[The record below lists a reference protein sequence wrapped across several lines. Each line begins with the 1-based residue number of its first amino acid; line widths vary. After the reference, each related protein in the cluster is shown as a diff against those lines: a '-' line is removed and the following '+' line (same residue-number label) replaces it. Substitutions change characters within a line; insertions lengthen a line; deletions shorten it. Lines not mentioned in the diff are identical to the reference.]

1 MAFVRYAV
9 IVIILL
15 LYSCNR
21 TSEGK
26 VELHYVIRSIDTV
39 QERMNVTFEL
49 INHSSTAFEDASW
62 ELHWN
67 QMKGRIIATSLPD
80 GIQYTHIN
88 GDNYMKLQFDSHWAL
103 RPKDTLIFE
112 LQQQGVMDRLAMGP
126 VGVFIAQNDVTRDVE
141 TTIIWQKARGLSEL
155 EIPTLENRFD
165 RLEGIFLLP
174 KDSIHPLVP
183 KPLTLSFIEN
193 KRPADN
199 QWAIDLD
206 SNLNTFRPQLISLMN
221 DLFEQ
226 CLDFET
232 NTPSNFFIRYNP
244 SLDSEAYRLDI
255 AQEHITLES
264 ASYPGLVYGLQSL
277 HQLIDS
283 ADLEGS
289 LWPIAQIEDAPRFG
303 YRGFLLDI
311 ARNFYG
317 LPKLKQIV
325 DLMSRMKLNHL
336 DLRLTDDEGW
346 RLEIDGLPEL
356 TSVASNRGYTTDE
369 RDRLIPMYGSGA
381 IGTPQS
387 NGYLTALEFEELLS
401 YAQVRNVQ
409 IIPQISF
416 PSHARAAVKAM
427 ESRYYRYIQL
437 SETEKAKEF
446 LLTDFE
452 DKSNYRSA
460 QNYNDN
466 IACICLESAYAFYE
480 KVISSV
486 EQNYKNAEVPL
497 TLFSIGAD
505 EVPYGAWQESPI
517 CAKYLKEQG
526 PSISSISSL
535 YTSNLKRLKNL
546 FDARGITMA
555 GWEDILLD
563 HSEKSQGETQIASET
578 LDFEVIPYVWNTSW
592 GEGRED
598 MIYKMVNAGFTP
610 IMSNS
615 SAFYFDMTD
624 DKDIENYGLN
634 WSGYVDYYDAW
645 AIDPLNVFSNLT
657 LIEKHGLTSSYIAE
671 RVRLDP
677 EKRANF
683 LGIQGQ
689 LWTETAFNEDIL
701 DELLMP
707 NLIVFSERAWASSPE
722 WHQEA
727 DAVMQKEWSLSDWNI
742 FSNTLGQRLLPLI
755 SHWYPTLNY
764 HLPKPGAK
772 ILEGKW
778 QVRSHFP
785 GLKVRYNFTDREP
798 TVTDPIYTSA
808 IDSTNAPQIH
818 LRVFAPNGRGGRSIH
833 TKSHS
838 SY

>member
-9 IVIILL
+9 IVFVFLL
-15 LYSCNR
+15 CSCNR

-26 VELHYVIRSIDTV
+26 VELHYVIRSIDTI

-67 QMKGRIIATSLPD
+67 QMKGRIIASSLPD

-88 GDNYMKLQFDSHWAL
+88 GDNYMKLQFDNRWAL

-126 VGVFIAQNDVTRDVE
+126 VGVFIAQNDLTRDVE

-174 KDSIHPLVP
+174 KDSILPLVP
-183 KPLTLSFIEN
+183 QPLTLSITEN
-193 KRPADN
+193 KRRLDTH
-199 QWAIDLD
+199 WSIDLD
-206 SNLNTFRPQLISLMN
+206 SNLYTFRPQLISLMN

-226 CLDFET
+226 GLDFET
-232 NTPSNFFIRYNP
+232 NAPSNFFIRYNP

-264 ASYPGLVYGLQSL
+264 ASYSGLVYGLQSL

-381 IGTPQS
+381 TGTPQS

-427 ESRYYRYIQL
+427 ESRYYRYMQL
-437 SETEKAKEF
+437 NDPEKAKEF

-466 IACICLESAYAFYE
+466 IACICLESAYTFYE

-486 EQNYKNAEVPL
+486 EQNYRNAEVPL
-497 TLFSIGAD
+497 TIFSIGAD

-517 CAKYLKEQG
+517 CATYLKEED
-526 PSISSISSL
+526 PSSSSISSL

-563 HSEKSQGETQIASET
+563 HSEKSQGETQLASET

-592 GEGRED
+592 GESRED
-598 MIYKMVNAGFTP
+598 MIYKMANAGFTP

-615 SAFYFDMTD
+615 SAFYFDMSD

-634 WSGYVDYYDAW
+634 WSGYVDYYDTW

-657 LIEKHGLTSSYIAE
+657 LTEKHGLSSSYIAE

-727 DAVMQKEWSLSDWNI
+727 DAVMQKKWSFSDWNI

-772 ILEGKW
+772 IIKGKW
-778 QVRSHFP
+778 QVRSYFP
-785 GLKVRYNFTDREP
+785 GLEVHYNFTDREP

-808 IDSTNAPQIH
+808 IDSTNAPQLH
-818 LRVFAPNGRGGRSIH
+818 LRVFASDGRGGRSIQ

>member
-9 IVIILL
+9 IFIILL
-15 LYSCNR
+15 LCSCNR

-26 VELHYVIRSIDTV
+26 LELHYVIRSIDTV

-67 QMKGRIIATSLPD
+67 QMKGRIVASSLPD

-88 GDNYMKLQFDSHWAL
+88 GDNYMKLQFDSRWAL

-126 VGVFIAQNDVTRDVE
+126 IGVFIAQNDLIRDVE

-174 KDSIHPLVP
+174 KDSILPLVP
-183 KPLTLSFIEN
+183 QPLTLSITEN
-193 KRPADN
+193 KRHADTH
-199 QWAIDLD
+199 WSIDLD
-206 SNLNTFRPQLISLMN
+206 SNLNGYRPQLISLMD
-221 DLFEQ
+221 DLFQ
-226 CLDFET
+226 QGLDFET
-232 NTPSNFFIRYNP
+232 NRPSNFFICYNP

-255 AQEHITLES
+255 ALGYVTLES

-317 LPKLKQIV
+317 LPKLKEIV
-325 DLMSRMKLNHL
+325 DLMSRMKLNYL

-381 IGTPQS
+381 TGTPQS
-387 NGYLTALEFEELLS
+387 NGHLTALEFEELLS

-427 ESRYYRYIQL
+427 ESRYYRYMQL
-437 SETEKAKEF
+437 NEPEKAKEF
-446 LLTDFE
+446 LLTDFK

-466 IACICLESAYAFYE
+466 IACICLESAYTFYE

-497 TLFSIGAD
+497 TIFSIGAD

-517 CAKYLKEQG
+517 CAEYLKEQD

-546 FDARGITMA
+546 FDARGVTMA

-578 LDFEVIPYVWNTSW
+578 LEFEVIPYVWNTSW

-598 MIYKMVNAGFTP
+598 MIYKMANAGFTP

-615 SAFYFDMTD
+615 SAFYFDMAD

-657 LIEKHGLTSSYIAE
+657 LTEKHGLTSSYIAE
-671 RVRLDP
+671 RVKLDP

-727 DAVMQKEWSLSDWNI
+727 DAVMQKEWSLSDWNT

-772 ILEGKW
+772 IIEDKW

-785 GLKVRYNFTDREP
+785 GLEVHYNFTDREP
-798 TVTDPIYTSA
+798 TVSDPIFTAA
-808 IDSTNAPQIH
+808 IDSTKAPQLH

-833 TKSHS
+833 TKSHL

>member
-9 IVIILL
+9 IIIIFL

-39 QERMNVTFEL
+39 KERMNVTFEL

-67 QMKGRIIATSLPD
+67 QMKGRIIASSLPD

-103 RPKDTLIFE
+103 SPNDTLIFE

-126 VGVFIAQNDVTRDVE
+126 VGVFIAQNDVTRNVE

-183 KPLTLSFIEN
+183 KPLTLSITEN
-193 KRPADN
+193 KRHADN

-226 CLDFET
+226 GLDFET
-232 NTPSNFFIRYNP
+232 NTPSNFFIRYNL
-244 SLDSEAYRLDI
+244 SLDREAYRLDI

-264 ASYPGLVYGLQSL
+264 ASYSGLVYGLQSL

-381 IGTPQS
+381 TGTPQS

-427 ESRYYRYIQL
+427 ESRYYRYMQL
-437 SETEKAKEF
+437 NEPEKAKEF

-497 TLFSIGAD
+497 TIFSIGAD

-526 PSISSISSL
+526 TSISSISSL

-546 FDARGITMA
+546 FDARGVAMA

-598 MIYKMVNAGFTP
+598 MI
-610 IMSNS
+610 
-615 SAFYFDMTD
+615 
-624 DKDIENYGLN
+624 
-634 WSGYVDYYDAW
+634 
-645 AIDPLNVFSNLT
+645 
-657 LIEKHGLTSSYIAE
+657 
-671 RVRLDP
+671 
-677 EKRANF
+677 
-683 LGIQGQ
+683 
-689 LWTETAFNEDIL
+689 
-701 DELLMP
+701 
-707 NLIVFSERAWASSPE
+707 
-722 WHQEA
+722 
-727 DAVMQKEWSLSDWNI
+727 
-742 FSNTLGQRLLPLI
+742 
-755 SHWYPTLNY
+755 
-764 HLPKPGAK
+764 
-772 ILEGKW
+772 
-778 QVRSHFP
+778 
-785 GLKVRYNFTDREP
+785 
-798 TVTDPIYTSA
+798 
-808 IDSTNAPQIH
+808 
-818 LRVFAPNGRGGRSIH
+818 
-833 TKSHS
+833 
-838 SY
+838 

>member
-155 EIPTLENRFD
+155 EIPTLENHFD

-226 CLDFET
+226 CLDFEM

-437 SETEKAKEF
+437 NETEKAKEF

-598 MIYKMVNAGFTP
+598 MIYKMANAGFTP

-689 LWTETAFNEDIL
+689 LWTETAFNEDML

>member
-9 IVIILL
+9 IVFVFLL
-15 LYSCNR
+15 CSCNR

-26 VELHYVIRSIDTV
+26 VELHYVIRSIDTI

-67 QMKGRIIATSLPD
+67 QMKGRIIASSLPD

-88 GDNYMKLQFDSHWAL
+88 GDNYMKLQFDSRWAL

-112 LQQQGVMDRLAMGP
+112 LQQQGVIDRLAMGP
-126 VGVFIAQNDVTRDVE
+126 VGVFIAQNDLTRDVE

-174 KDSIHPLVP
+174 KDSILPLVP
-183 KPLTLSFIEN
+183 QPLTLSITEN
-193 KRPADN
+193 KRRLDTH
-199 QWAIDLD
+199 WSIDLD
-206 SNLNTFRPQLISLMN
+206 SNLIRYRPQLISLMN

-226 CLDFET
+226 GLDFET
-232 NTPSNFFIRYNP
+232 NRPSNFFIRYNP

-264 ASYPGLVYGLQSL
+264 ASYSGLVYGLQSL

-381 IGTPQS
+381 TGTPQS

-427 ESRYYRYIQL
+427 ESRYYRYMQL
-437 SETEKAKEF
+437 NDPEKAKEF

-486 EQNYKNAEVPL
+486 EQNYRNAEVPL
-497 TLFSIGAD
+497 TIFSIGAD

-517 CAKYLKEQG
+517 CATYLKEEDHEQFFY
-526 PSISSISSL
+526 IFTL
-535 YTSNLKRLKNL
+535 HEQLK
-546 FDARGITMA
+546 TP
-555 GWEDILLD
+555 
-563 HSEKSQGETQIASET
+563 EKS
-578 LDFEVIPYVWNTSW
+578 F
-592 GEGRED
+592 
-598 MIYKMVNAGFTP
+598 
-610 IMSNS
+610 
-615 SAFYFDMTD
+615 
-624 DKDIENYGLN
+624 
-634 WSGYVDYYDAW
+634 
-645 AIDPLNVFSNLT
+645 
-657 LIEKHGLTSSYIAE
+657 
-671 RVRLDP
+671 
-677 EKRANF
+677 
-683 LGIQGQ
+683 
-689 LWTETAFNEDIL
+689 
-701 DELLMP
+701 
-707 NLIVFSERAWASSPE
+707 
-722 WHQEA
+722 
-727 DAVMQKEWSLSDWNI
+727 
-742 FSNTLGQRLLPLI
+742 
-755 SHWYPTLNY
+755 
-764 HLPKPGAK
+764 
-772 ILEGKW
+772 
-778 QVRSHFP
+778 
-785 GLKVRYNFTDREP
+785 
-798 TVTDPIYTSA
+798 
-808 IDSTNAPQIH
+808 
-818 LRVFAPNGRGGRSIH
+818 
-833 TKSHS
+833 
-838 SY
+838 

>member
-1 MAFVRYAV
+1 
-9 IVIILL
+9 
-15 LYSCNR
+15 
-21 TSEGK
+21 
-26 VELHYVIRSIDTV
+26 
-39 QERMNVTFEL
+39 
-49 INHSSTAFEDASW
+49 
-62 ELHWN
+62 
-67 QMKGRIIATSLPD
+67 
-80 GIQYTHIN
+80 
-88 GDNYMKLQFDSHWAL
+88 
-103 RPKDTLIFE
+103 
-112 LQQQGVMDRLAMGP
+112 
-126 VGVFIAQNDVTRDVE
+126 
-141 TTIIWQKARGLSEL
+141 
-155 EIPTLENRFD
+155 
-165 RLEGIFLLP
+165 
-174 KDSIHPLVP
+174 
-183 KPLTLSFIEN
+183 
-193 KRPADN
+193 
-199 QWAIDLD
+199 
-206 SNLNTFRPQLISLMN
+206 
-221 DLFEQ
+221 
-226 CLDFET
+226 
-232 NTPSNFFIRYNP
+232 
-244 SLDSEAYRLDI
+244 
-255 AQEHITLES
+255 
-264 ASYPGLVYGLQSL
+264 
-277 HQLIDS
+277 
-283 ADLEGS
+283 
-289 LWPIAQIEDAPRFG
+289 
-303 YRGFLLDI
+303 
-311 ARNFYG
+311 
-317 LPKLKQIV
+317 
-325 DLMSRMKLNHL
+325 
-336 DLRLTDDEGW
+336 
-346 RLEIDGLPEL
+346 
-356 TSVASNRGYTTDE
+356 
-369 RDRLIPMYGSGA
+369 
-381 IGTPQS
+381 
-387 NGYLTALEFEELLS
+387 
-401 YAQVRNVQ
+401 
-409 IIPQISF
+409 
-416 PSHARAAVKAM
+416 
-427 ESRYYRYIQL
+427 
-437 SETEKAKEF
+437 
-446 LLTDFE
+446 
-452 DKSNYRSA
+452 
-460 QNYNDN
+460 
-466 IACICLESAYAFYE
+466 
-480 KVISSV
+480 
-486 EQNYKNAEVPL
+486 
-497 TLFSIGAD
+497 
-505 EVPYGAWQESPI
+505 
-517 CAKYLKEQG
+517 
-526 PSISSISSL
+526 
-535 YTSNLKRLKNL
+535 
-546 FDARGITMA
+546 MA

-598 MIYKMVNAGFTP
+598 MIYKMANAGFTP

-657 LIEKHGLTSSYIAE
+657 LTEKHGLTSSYIAE

>member
-1 MAFVRYAV
+1 MTFVRYS
-9 IVIILL
+9 ILFIILL
-15 LYSCNR
+15 FCSCNR
-21 TSEGK
+21 ASKGK
-26 VELHYVIRSIDTV
+26 VELSYVIQSIDAV
-39 QERMNVTFEL
+39 QDRMNVKFEL
-49 INHSSTAFEDASW
+49 INHSSKSFEDGYW

-67 QMKGRIIATSLPD
+67 QMKGRVIASSLPK

-88 GDNYMKLQFDSHWAL
+88 GDNYMKLQFDSRWVL
-103 RPKDTLIFE
+103 RPKDTLVFE

-126 VGVFIAQNDVTRDVE
+126 VGAFIAENDLTQDVE
-141 TTIIWQKARGLSEL
+141 TTILWQKARGLSEL
-155 EIPTLENRFD
+155 EIPTAESRFD
-165 RLEGIFLLP
+165 RLEGLFLLP
-174 KDSIHPLVP
+174 KDSILHLVP
-183 KPLTLSFIEN
+183 QPLIFSITEN
-193 KRPADN
+193 KRDADT
-199 QWAIDLD
+199 QWSIDLD
-206 SNLNTFRPQLISLMN
+206 LNLDSYSPQLISLMN
-221 DLFEQ
+221 DLFHQE
-226 CLDFET
+226 LDFKT
-232 NTPSNFFIRYNP
+232 NGKANFYIRHNP
-244 SLDSEAYRLDI
+244 SLGKEAYHLEI
-255 AQEHITLES
+255 AQAHITLES
-264 ASYPGLVYGLQSL
+264 ASYPGMVYGLQSL

-283 ADLEGS
+283 AHLEGS

-325 DLMSRMKLNHL
+325 DLMSRFKLNHL

-346 RLEIDGLPEL
+346 RLEIEGLPEL
-356 TSVASNRGYTTDE
+356 TSVASNRGYTTNE

-381 IGTPQS
+381 TGTPQS
-387 NGYLTALEFEELLS
+387 NGYLTTLEFEELLS

-427 ESRYYRYIQL
+427 ESRYYHYMQL
-437 SETEKAKEF
+437 NEPVKAKEF
-446 LLTDFE
+446 LLTDFH
-452 DKSNYRSA
+452 DKSSYRSA

-480 KVISSV
+480 KVVSSV
-486 EQNYKNAEVPL
+486 VQNYKNAEVPL
-497 TLFSIGAD
+497 SKFSIGAD
-505 EVPYGAWQESPI
+505 EVPYGAWQQSPI
-517 CAKYLKEQG
+517 CAKYLKEHKM
-526 PSISSISSL
+526 SISSVSAL
-535 YTSNLKRLKNL
+535 YTSNLKRLKKL
-546 FDARGITMA
+546 FDERGITIA

-578 LDFEVIPYVWNTSW
+578 LNFEIIPYVWNTSW

-598 MIYKMVNAGFTP
+598 MIYKMANAGFTP

-657 LIEKHGLTSSYIAE
+657 LNEKHGLTSSYIAE
-671 RVRLDP
+671 RIKLDP

-689 LWTETAFNEDIL
+689 LWTETAFKEEIL

-707 NLIVFSERAWASSPE
+707 NLMVFSERAWATSPE
-722 WHQEA
+722 WHQVT
-727 DAVMQKEWSLSDWNI
+727 DAVAQKELSLNDWNI

-764 HLPKPGAK
+764 HLPKPGTK
-772 ILEGKW
+772 IIEDKW

-785 GLKVRYNFTDREP
+785 GLEVHYNLTNQEP
-798 TVTDPIYTSA
+798 TFTDPIYKSA

-818 LRVFAPNGRGGRSIH
+818 LRLFAPNGRGGRSTH
-833 TKSHS
+833 TTSRS
-838 SY
+838 SN

>member
-155 EIPTLENRFD
+155 EIPTLENHFD

-226 CLDFET
+226 CLDFEM

-437 SETEKAKEF
+437 NETEKAKEF

-598 MIYKMVNAGFTP
+598 MIYKMANAGFTP

>member
-1 MAFVRYAV
+1 MAFARYTV
-9 IVIILL
+9 IVIVFLL
-15 LYSCNR
+15 CSCNR

-26 VELHYVIRSIDTV
+26 LELHYVIQSIDTV

-67 QMKGRIIATSLPD
+67 QMKGRIVASSLPD

-88 GDNYMKLQFDSHWAL
+88 GDNYMKLQFDSRWAL

-126 VGVFIAQNDVTRDVE
+126 IGVFIAQNDLIRDVE

-155 EIPTLENRFD
+155 EIPTPENRFE

-174 KDSIHPLVP
+174 KDSILTLVP
-183 KPLTLSFIEN
+183 QPLTLSITEN
-193 KRPADN
+193 KRHADTH
-199 QWAIDLD
+199 WSIDLD
-206 SNLNTFRPQLISLMN
+206 SNLNGYRPQLISLMN

-226 CLDFET
+226 GLDFET
-232 NTPSNFFIRYNP
+232 NRPSNFFIRYNP

-255 AQEHITLES
+255 TLGYITLES

-289 LWPIAQIEDAPRFG
+289 TWPIAQIEDAPRFG

-381 IGTPQS
+381 TGTPQS

-427 ESRYYRYIQL
+427 ESRYYRYMQL
-437 SETEKAKEF
+437 NEPEKAKEF
-446 LLTDFE
+446 LLSDFK

-497 TLFSIGAD
+497 TKFSIGAD

-517 CAKYLKEQG
+517 CAKYLKEQD

-546 FDARGITMA
+546 FDARGITMT

-578 LDFEVIPYVWNTSW
+578 LEFEVIPYVWNTSW

-598 MIYKMVNAGFTP
+598 MIYKMANAGFTP
-610 IMSNS
+610 VMSNS

-634 WSGYVDYYDAW
+634 WSGYVDYYDTW

-657 LIEKHGLTSSYIAE
+657 LTEKHGLTSSYIAE
-671 RVRLDP
+671 RVKLDP
-677 EKRANF
+677 KKQANF

-727 DAVMQKEWSLSDWNI
+727 DAVLQKERSLNEWNI

-755 SHWYPTLNY
+755 NHWYPTLNY

-772 ILEGKW
+772 IIEGKW

-785 GLKVRYNFTDREP
+785 GLEVHYNFTDREP
-798 TVTDPIYTSA
+798 TVSDPIFTAA
-808 IDSTNAPQIH
+808 IDSTKAPQIH

-833 TKSHS
+833 TKSHL

>member
-1 MAFVRYAV
+1 MAFARYTFIV
-9 IVIILL
+9 IVFLL
-15 LYSCNR
+15 CSCNR

-26 VELHYVIRSIDTV
+26 LELHYVIQSIDTV

-67 QMKGRIIATSLPD
+67 QMKGRIVASSLPD

-88 GDNYMKLQFDSHWAL
+88 GDNYMKLQFDSRWAL

-126 VGVFIAQNDVTRDVE
+126 IGVFIAQNDLIRDVE

-155 EIPTLENRFD
+155 EIPTPENRFE

-174 KDSIHPLVP
+174 KDSILTLVP
-183 KPLTLSFIEN
+183 QPLTLSITEN
-193 KRPADN
+193 KRHADTH
-199 QWAIDLD
+199 WSIDLD
-206 SNLNTFRPQLISLMN
+206 SNLNGYRPQLISLMN

-226 CLDFET
+226 GLDFET
-232 NTPSNFFIRYNP
+232 NRPSNFFIRYNP

-255 AQEHITLES
+255 TLGYITLES

-289 LWPIAQIEDAPRFG
+289 TWPIAQIEDAPRFG

-381 IGTPQS
+381 TGTPQS

-427 ESRYYRYIQL
+427 ESRYYRYMQL
-437 SETEKAKEF
+437 NEPEKAKEF
-446 LLTDFE
+446 LLSDFK

-497 TLFSIGAD
+497 TKFSIGAD

-517 CAKYLKEQG
+517 CAKYLKEQD

-546 FDARGITMA
+546 FDARGITMT

-578 LDFEVIPYVWNTSW
+578 LEFEVIPYVWNTSW

-598 MIYKMVNAGFTP
+598 MIYKMANAGFTP
-610 IMSNS
+610 VMSNS

-634 WSGYVDYYDAW
+634 WSGYVDYYDTW

-657 LIEKHGLTSSYIAE
+657 LTEKHGLTSSYIAE
-671 RVRLDP
+671 RVKLDP
-677 EKRANF
+677 KKQANF

-727 DAVMQKEWSLSDWNI
+727 DAVLQKERSLNEWNI

-772 ILEGKW
+772 IIEGKW

-785 GLKVRYNFTDREP
+785 GLEVHYNFTDREP
-798 TVTDPIYTSA
+798 TVSDPIFTAA
-808 IDSTNAPQIH
+808 IDSTKAPQIH

-833 TKSHS
+833 TKSHL

>member
-62 ELHWN
+62 ELHLN

-437 SETEKAKEF
+437 NETEKAKEF

-598 MIYKMVNAGFTP
+598 MIYKMANAGFTP

-657 LIEKHGLTSSYIAE
+657 LTEKHGLTSSYIAE

>member
-9 IVIILL
+9 IIIIFL

-39 QERMNVTFEL
+39 KERMNVTFEL

-67 QMKGRIIATSLPD
+67 QMKGRIIASSLPD

-103 RPKDTLIFE
+103 SPNDTLIFE

-126 VGVFIAQNDVTRDVE
+126 VGVFIAQNDVTRNVE

-183 KPLTLSFIEN
+183 KPLTLSITEN
-193 KRPADN
+193 KRHADN

-226 CLDFET
+226 GLDFET

-244 SLDSEAYRLDI
+244 SLDREAYRLDI

-264 ASYPGLVYGLQSL
+264 ASYSGLVYGLQSL

-381 IGTPQS
+381 TGTPQS

-427 ESRYYRYIQL
+427 ESRYYRYMQL
-437 SETEKAKEF
+437 NEPEKAKEF

-497 TLFSIGAD
+497 TIFSIGAD

-517 CAKYLKEQG
+517 CATYLNEQD

-598 MIYKMVNAGFTP
+598 MIYKMANAGFTP

-657 LIEKHGLTSSYIAE
+657 LTERHGLSSSYIAE

-772 ILEGKW
+772 IIEGKW

-785 GLKVRYNFTDREP
+785 GLEVHYNFTDREP
-798 TVTDPIYTSA
+798 TVTDSIYTSA
-808 IDSTNAPQIH
+808 IDSTNAPQLH